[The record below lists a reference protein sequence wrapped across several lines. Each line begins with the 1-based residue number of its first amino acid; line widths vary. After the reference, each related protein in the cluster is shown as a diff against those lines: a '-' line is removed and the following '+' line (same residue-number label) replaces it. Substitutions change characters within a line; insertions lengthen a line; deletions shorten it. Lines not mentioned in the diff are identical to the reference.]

1 MIPSYIECSELYKK
15 YKTSNTIEVNAR
27 HLQFVEEIKDIN
39 DFVKVIE
46 QLKVWKV
53 DPNLYP
59 STAIFNFII
68 NNSQHDY
75 SFYLKD
81 IKNFDFVNEISWFSY
96 WASEGDWEYWEYQFN
111 NIVNK
116 NFKHL
121 LKYIRDVK
129 PELHIDQTIICSAIE
144 NGYFECLD
152 LLLENNKDP
161 HITEDVIS
169 QAAYIG
175 NLSVLKKVY
184 YLNPVRS
191 GEFVISAIGK
201 DNLDCVKFLLEMG
214 CGAVYADNLDNEV
227 VYSKFLLEMDC
238 GSVYADNLDN
248 EVVYALN
255 TAARLGSEQCFY
267 YFLNLKSQYEYDK
280 SRLCKDGAESGKIN
294 ILKSCIEIV
303 NDLDDKI
310 CEYAS
315 KSGNLECLQYLHEN
329 NFPWTEDTCN
339 MAARMGNVECLKYAH
354 ENGCPWSDETT
365 RLCAT
370 NDNYVCL
377 KYAIENGCPYD
388 DKLARYSAY
397 GKSLDCLKYAKEL
410 GCKFNKD
417 VCDAAVFYDSLDC
430 LKYARQQ
437 GAGWDKKTYYYAED
451 NQCKKCLMYMDEFN
465 CPR

>member
-1 MIPSYIECSELYKK
+1 MLPHYIESSEFYQK
-15 YKTSNTIEVNAR
+15 YVSSNMIDVDPKYLKFINE
-27 HLQFVEEIKDIN
+27 IN
-39 DFVKVIE
+39 DVNDLVNLIL

-53 DPNLYP
+53 EYKNIP
-59 STAIFNFII
+59 AEKIFNFIKNNI
-68 NNSQHDY
+68 NLDY
-75 SFYLKD
+75 STIFLSY
-81 IKNFDFVNEISWFSY
+81 NSSYQFVNELVFF
-96 WASEGDWEYWEYQFN
+96 ASRLVENDWEYQFN

-116 NFKHL
+116 NFIYT
-121 LKYIRDVK
+121 LKYIRK
-129 PELHIDQTIICSAIE
+129 QQPELHIDQTTICTAIE

-161 HITEDVIS
+161 HVTEDVIS
-169 QAAYIG
+169 HAAYIG
-175 NLSVLKKVY
+175 NLSMLKKVY
-184 YLNPVRS
+184 YLNPIRS

-214 CGAVYADNLDNEV
+214 CGAVYTDNLDNEV
-227 VYSKFLLEMDC
+227 VYSKFLLEMGC
-238 GSVYADNLDN
+238 GAVYTDNLDN

-255 TAARLGSEQCFY
+255 TAARLGSEQCFN
-267 YFLNLKSQYEYDK
+267 YFLNLKSKYEYDK

-329 NFPWTEDTCN
+329 NFPWTEETCN

-370 NDNYVCL
+370 NDNYECL

-410 GCKFNKD
+410 GCKFDKD

-451 NQCKKCLMYMDEFN
+451 NKSSKCLYYLNEFN
-465 CPR
+465 CPC